1 MTIANDDETLRFAQG
16 DTVRQL
22 RLMLPDLKRDGI
34 TLYVQHESPGKESNC
49 LPTPN
54 GPSRQHYS
62 TVMLSAAKHLCPAI
76 QTLRFAQGD
85 NEGKHSSKLFL

>member
-1 MTIANDDETLRFAQG
+1 MTIANDDETLRCAQG

-22 RLMLPDLKRDGI
+22 RLMLPDLKHDGGGI
-34 TLYVQHESPGKESNC
+34 TLYVQRESPSKESNC

-62 TVMLSAAKHLCPAI
+62 TVMLSGVLSC
-76 QTLRFAQGD
+76 
-85 NEGKHSSKLFL
+85 